1 MKYSI
6 IEFFVGAGGSHLG
19 FMENGFE
26 SIYVND
32 FDENA
37 LKTLVYNNKKDLK
50 NTIVDNSD
58 ITKIN
63 PAELKKKINKEIDV
77 SFGGIVCKGF
87 SLAGERSPNDSR
99 NFFYEYYLSIV
110 KELKPKISVIENVKG
125 MMNAKILGKNTP
137 RELLI
142 ETDKLWQ
149 ELENFKGQKA
159 EFRKKNTLTKDF
171 ENYGKKLREQ
181 KVNLLKKLEPYM
193 ISVLDDILRI
203 YKELGY
209 KTDYKVL
216 NSAWYG
222 ASTKRERL
230 IIIAIRDDL
239 IGNFKFPLPEFF
251 DESIGT
257 KLDFD
262 QRDLVKI
269 TFKKPL
275 SIGVALSKI
284 DYNDK
289 SDEDNKPMSHSSKT
303 IERFKYIKAGK
314 NIQESFDE
322 LPDELKISKFYSRGN
337 TMRLDFNSLAPTLV
351 PGHSN
356 FPVHPSEHRSISV
369 REAATITGFPLK
381 YKFFGSHTKRCE
393 QVGNAVPPPLSKAIA
408 KSIKEFLEKSNNF

>member
-1 MKYSI
+1 MKYNI

-19 FMENGFE
+19 FVENGFE

-50 NTIVDNSD
+50 NTIIDNSD

-63 PAELKKKINKEIDV
+63 PKELKKKINKEIDV

-99 NFFYEYYLSIV
+99 NFFYEYYLDIV
-110 KELKPKISVIENVKG
+110 KEIKPKISVIENVKG
-125 MMNAKILGKNTP
+125 LINAKILGKNTP
-137 RELLI
+137 QELLT

-159 EFRKKNTLTKDF
+159 EFRKKNTLTKNF
-171 ENYGKKLREQ
+171 EDYGKKLREQ
-181 KVNLLKKLEPYM
+181 KSNLLKKLEPYM

-209 KTDYKVL
+209 KTDFKVL

-230 IIIAIRDDL
+230 IIVAIRNDL
-239 IGNFKFPLPEFF
+239 TGNFKFPLPEFF
-251 DESIGT
+251 DENIGT

-262 QRDLVKI
+262 EKDLLKI
-269 TFKKPL
+269 VFKKPL
-275 SIGVALSKI
+275 SVGVALSKI
-284 DYNDK
+284 NYSDK
-289 SDEDNKPMSHSSKT
+289 SDEDNKPMSHSLKT

-314 NIQESFDE
+314 NIQESFNE
-322 LPDELKISKFYSRGN
+322 LPEELKISKFYSRGN

-369 REAATITGFPLK
+369 REAATITGFPLN

-408 KSIKEFLEKSNNF
+408 KSIREFLEKYSN

>member
-1 MKYSI
+1 MKYNV

-32 FDENA
+32 FDKNA
-37 LKTLVYNNKKDLK
+37 LNTLIYNNKEDLK
-50 NTIVDNSD
+50 NTIIDNSD

-99 NFFYEYYLSIV
+99 NFFYEYYLSII

-125 MMNAKILGKNTP
+125 MMNAKILEKNTP
-137 RELLI
+137 QELLKK
-142 ETDKLWQ
+142 TDKLWQ
-149 ELENFKGQKA
+149 ELENFKGKKA
-159 EFRKKNTLTKDF
+159 EFRKKNNITDEF
-171 ENYGKKLREQ
+171 ENYGKELREY
-181 KVNLLKKLEPYM
+181 KIKLLKELEPYM
-193 ISVLDDILRI
+193 INVLDDIVRI
-203 YKELGY
+203 YKEIGY
-209 KTDYKVL
+209 RTYFKVL

-230 IIIAIRDDL
+230 IIVAIRNDL
-239 IGNFKFPLPEFF
+239 KAEFNFPLPEFF
-251 DESIGT
+251 DDSIGT

-262 QRDLVKI
+262 KEDLVKI

-275 SIGVALSKI
+275 NVGLALSKI
-284 DYNDK
+284 NYNDK
-289 SDEDNKPMSHSSKT
+289 NDDDNKPMSHNPKT

-314 NIQESFDE
+314 NIQESLNE
-322 LPDELKISKFYSRGN
+322 LPDNLKISKFYSRGN
-337 TMRLDFNSLAPTLV
+337 TMRLDFDSLAPTLV

-369 REAATITGFPLK
+369 REAATITGFPLT

-408 KSIKEFLEKSNNF
+408 RAIKYFLEIQNI